1 MRKSAAS
8 SQKSV
13 FIFCSM
19 IFITENFFRHTRA
32 SFVKQLEPFFVD
44 VRAEAT
50 RHAASSH
57 EAFFVEIT
65 QPQIE
70 FVNVFV
76 DVGIKENRQRIT
88 GFFVLFEAGA
98 ATTAHIHFRTQQ
110 TLIAGGCNERPKI
123 PLFAELLKGTFFE
136 NIAAFF
142 ADVVALMNEI
152 PPLFGNDSKFSFL
165 PVEI

>member
-1 MRKSAAS
+1 MRKTAAS

-19 IFITENFFRHTRA
+19 IFITENFFRHSRA
-32 SFVKQLEPFFVD
+32 SFIEQIESFFVD
-44 VRAEAT
+44 MSPKSAGHT
-50 RHAASSH
+50 TSSH
-57 EAFFVEIT
+57 KAFLVQIAK
-65 QPQIE
+65 PQIE

-98 ATTAHIHFRTQQ
+98 ATTPNVHFSTQQ
-110 TLIAGGCNERPKI
+110 TFVAGCCNERSKI
-123 PLFAELLKGTFFE
+123 PLFAELLERPFFE
-136 NIAAFF
+136 DVAAFF
-142 ADVVALMNEI
+142 AHVEAPMNEI
-152 PPLFGNDSKFSFL
+152 PPLFGNDSKLSFF